1 MCVSPVLLKP
11 SRDDVDRYDRIDVDW
26 ISREIQSERN
36 RQFCSALQERPGL
49 ETPACRVADLS
60 LTLGLHAG

>member
-1 MCVSPVLLKP
+1 
-11 SRDDVDRYDRIDVDW
+11 VDRYNRIDVDW